1 MAINKHINLRK
12 IKSTLSEVNVILK
25 TYINNFVSMATITIV
40 NDKA

>member
-12 IKSTLSEVNVILK
+12 MKNTLSEVNVILK

>member
-12 IKSTLSEVNVILK
+12 MKNILSEVNVILK

-40 NDKA
+40 NDRA